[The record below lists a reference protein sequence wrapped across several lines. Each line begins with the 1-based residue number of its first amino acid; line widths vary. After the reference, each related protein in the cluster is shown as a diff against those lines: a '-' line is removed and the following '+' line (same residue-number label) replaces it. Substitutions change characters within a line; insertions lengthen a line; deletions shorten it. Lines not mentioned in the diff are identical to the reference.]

1 MRVIAGSARGVL
13 LRQPRGAA
21 TRPTSG
27 RLRESLFAMLE
38 SAGADFAETLDLYAG
53 TGALGI
59 EALSRGDGHCTFVE
73 TDARA
78 IEAIR
83 ENVRRAG
90 FEDRATVAPARVGRW
105 RPPPDARYTLVT
117 ADPPYDD
124 GQAWAAIEATV
135 ARALA
140 AHAIVAVEHSARQ
153 PSPEVL
159 AGLSRWR
166 ERRQGDGA
174 VALYRA
180 EDRAQPPGG
189 NSPEEGTLHDRRDVP
204 GTF

>member
-1 MRVIAGSARGVL
+1 PPPQRRPGRRAERRSLEAEQRMRVIAGSARGIV
-13 LRQPRGAA
+13 LRQPRGSG

-38 SAGADFAETLDLYAG
+38 AAGADFSAALDLYAG

-59 EALSRGDGHCTFVE
+59 EALSRGNGRCTFID

-83 ENVRRAG
+83 ENLRHVG
-90 FEDRATVAPARVGRW
+90 FEDRATVVPARVGRW
-105 RPPPDARYTLVT
+105 RPPEDARYTLVT

-124 GQAWAAIEATV
+124 GQAWAAIAATV
-135 ARALA
+135 ERVLA
-140 AHAIVAVEHSARQ
+140 PHAIVAVEHSARL

-180 EDRAQPPGG
+180 AESG
-189 NSPEEGTLHDRRDVP
+189 
-204 GTF
+204 

>member
-1 MRVIAGSARGVL
+1 MRVIAGSARGIL
-13 LRQPRGAA
+13 LRQPRGAP

-38 SAGADFAETLDLYAG
+38 SAGADFSQALDLYAG

-90 FEDRATVAPARVGRW
+90 FEERATVVPARVGRW
-105 RPPPDARYTLVT
+105 RPPHDARYTLVT

-124 GQAWAAIEATV
+124 GQAWAAIAATLERV
-135 ARALA
+135 LA
-140 AHAIVAVEHSARQ
+140 THAIVAVEHSARQ
-153 PSPEVL
+153 ASPQVL

-180 EDRAQPPGG
+180 DDRAEPPVG
-189 NSPEEGTLHDRRDVP
+189 EEPVGQ
-204 GTF
+204 